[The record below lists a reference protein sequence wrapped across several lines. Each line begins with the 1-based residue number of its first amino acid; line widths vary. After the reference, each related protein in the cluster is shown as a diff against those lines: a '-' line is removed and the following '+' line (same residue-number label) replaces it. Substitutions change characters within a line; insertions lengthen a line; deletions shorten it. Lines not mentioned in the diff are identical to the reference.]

1 MRITEMSKFQSI
13 TEAES
18 AMREAMFEVNEILA
32 RDLPD
37 VQEASRTVDMWFQVH
52 GKNRELDLTKD
63 ILKDLEM
70 NTIDAEI
77 YILNQNDKKKNL
89 ADTFC

>member
-1 MRITEMSKFQSI
+1 MAKYETISGAEQEMK
-13 TEAES
+13 EALIEI
-18 AMREAMFEVNEILA
+18 NEILA

-37 VQEASRTVDMWFQVH
+37 IREESRTVDTWFQVH

-63 ILKDLEM
+63 ILKNLEM
-70 NTIDAEI
+70 KTIDAEI
-77 YILNQNDKKKNL
+77 FILNQNDQKKKL

>member
-1 MRITEMSKFQSI
+1 MSKFQSI